1 MIFYRHPSENEPP
14 RVLSEDEMNKL
25 GARIVKA
32 ELMGNMVMFLKNYD
46 NLLQFCMQCFSL
58 KEQYEQWKCI
68 F

>member
-1 MIFYRHPSENEPP
+1 MLFSRHPSEDEPP

-32 ELMGNMVMFLKNYD
+32 ELMGNMVMFLKNCD
-46 NLLQFCMQCFSL
+46 SLLQFCMQCFSF
-58 KEQYEQWKCI
+58 KEPHEQWKYI